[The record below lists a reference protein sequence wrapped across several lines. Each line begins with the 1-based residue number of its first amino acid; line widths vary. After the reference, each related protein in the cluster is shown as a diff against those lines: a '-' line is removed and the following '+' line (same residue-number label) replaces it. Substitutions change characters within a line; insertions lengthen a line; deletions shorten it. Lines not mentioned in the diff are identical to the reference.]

1 MIWLFTVQDALFLA
15 AIVIFGLIGFDRGWR
30 YELIALLFIL
40 LALGFLFLN
49 GGVYLAQLLS
59 PFLLDMGLTKGQLII
74 FHRRFVLTIT
84 YIALVLIAG
93 LGYFIVPRWFP
104 SVVKVSSVFERTLGF
119 LLGAIIGAVVAAYVT
134 TFLFP
139 DTQTSVI
146 TRVIIEPLKLGPY
159 LIANFTAV
167 VIFLIALVVV
177 IIGLVTLRIPKW
189 KPPEKAKEEK
199 K

>member
-15 AIVIFGLIGFDRGWR
+15 AIVIFGLIGFERGWR
-30 YELIALLFIL
+30 HELMALLFIL

-59 PFLLDMGLTKGQLII
+59 PFLLDMGLTKGELLIL
-74 FHRRFVLTIT
+74 HRRFVLTIT
-84 YIALVLIAG
+84 YVTLALIAG

-104 SVVKVSSVFERTLGF
+104 SVKKIASFLERTLGF
-119 LLGAIIGAVVAAYVT
+119 LLGALIGAVVAAYVT
-134 TFLFP
+134 IFLFP
-139 DTQTSVI
+139 YTQTSVI
-146 TRVIIEPLKLGPY
+146 TSVTIEPLKLGPY

-167 VIFLIALVVV
+167 LIFLIAWLVV
-177 IIGLVTLRIPKW
+177 IIGLVALRIPKW
-189 KPPEKAKEEK
+189 KLPEKKEEK